1 MVTSYRN
8 TLGLNCKND
17 CKVALKKYCQLVEA
31 VKFGSLQ
38 LLYLNAQI
46 ETMPKHIYLFILL
59 FLCSYA
65 TAQSNKTDSTVIL
78 VKRLASKT
86 LNHQS
91 RYAIL
96 VQLGKL
102 YINQQHYEKALQS
115 LLRAQQIDQRYNL
128 HEKKHFRPFADLFFL
143 LEAYEMSIIYEKK
156 ISASEKGLNFYFS
169 ASNLGRNYLTI
180 QNFERGI
187 YYYNQQLRCA
197 REMGDSLGVS
207 MALQNKGLAYQSC
220 DQYEEADDCF
230 RSALRSCQS
239 GAKSRY
245 FEEERA
251 NIIKS
256 IKVDQGTNNY
266 DLGNYAAAKELL
278 EAEISE
284 NDYTVFD
291 KNRSTLF
298 KTYLKLG
305 DLDKASQYLSWL
317 ERKCDFSSITD
328 KLRLIDLKI
337 RLAIQQQNTDGLE
350 ELNEQRWQLFRKY
363 YRTVF
368 IQKNKVSKVLTFFL
382 TEEANAAVKQELEH
396 QKVLKVRLDL
406 EKKQKNWITIGS
418 IILFILIGS
427 SIYILWQVYKV
438 RQRNIKLEKTQ
449 LELDNLQKELTIKSQ
464 EENLIE
470 FALDFDRNKQFDEQI
485 AKKLTALIELPAETI
500 SRELKTFIAEFK
512 QLTTINQ
519 KAEVFVANSA
529 EFLAKFKYAL
539 LKVHPNLKKSE
550 IQLCQYVRLEL
561 SNKEIASIK
570 NISIESVKNA
580 KNRLKHKLGLS
591 GEDNLNTYL
600 VQLFILRENEKTG
613 V

>member
-1 MVTSYRN
+1 
-8 TLGLNCKND
+8 
-17 CKVALKKYCQLVEA
+17 
-31 VKFGSLQ
+31 
-38 LLYLNAQI
+38 
-46 ETMPKHIYLFILL
+46 MPKHIYLFILF
-59 FLCSYA
+59 FLCFYT
-65 TAQSNKTDSTVIL
+65 TAQSNKKDSTVIL
-78 VKRLASKT
+78 AKRLDSKT
-86 LNHQS
+86 LDHRS
-91 RYAIL
+91 RYTIL
-96 VQLGKL
+96 VKLGQLYMK
-102 YINQQHYEKALQS
+102 QQRYEKALQS
-115 LLRAQQIDQRYNL
+115 LLSAQQIDHHHHL
-128 HEKKHFRPFADLFFL
+128 HENKHYRPFADLFFV
-143 LEAYEMSIIYEKK
+143 LEAYEMAIVYEKK
-156 ISASEKGLNFYFS
+156 ISASEKGLYYYYS
-169 ASNLGRNYLTI
+169 VANLGRNYLTI

-187 YYYNQQLRCA
+187 YYYNQQLQCA
-197 REMGDSLGVS
+197 REMGDSLGAAV
-207 MALQNKGLAYQSC
+207 ALQNKGIAYQSYN
-220 DQYEEADDCF
+220 QFKAADDCF

-239 GAKSRY
+239 GVKSRY

-251 NIIKS
+251 NIIMS
-256 IKVDQGTNNY
+256 IKVDQGTNSY

-278 EAEISE
+278 EAEIPE
-284 NDYTVFD
+284 NDYAVFD

-317 ERKCDFSSITD
+317 ERKCDFSNITD
-328 KLRLIDLKI
+328 QLRLIDLKI
-337 RLAIQQQNTDGLE
+337 RLAIQQQQTNSLE

-363 YRTVF
+363 YRAVF
-368 IQKNKVSKVLTFFL
+368 TQKNKVSKVLTYFL
-382 TEEANAAVKQELEH
+382 TEQANAAVKQELEH

-427 SIYILWQVYKV
+427 CIYILWQVYKV

-500 SRELKTFIAEFK
+500 TRELKTFIAEFK

-591 GEDNLNTYL
+591 REESLNTYL
-600 VQLFILRENEKTG
+600 VQLFILRENESTG
-613 V
+613 S